1 MPSFWLFHRPTAH
14 TDSCCCLMGSRS
26 KNVSGSRFSSFSR
39 WRITHSS
46 RDKKENVL
54 KWKEVG
60 CRKTQVMSFDS
71 KWTPWSFFIFVSL
84 LDKDLVFFHLKKK
97 KPKLTQ
103 RHNGAASRRD
113 NIIMIFSFSK
123 LYFYFSI
130 FLCKNISRMSLSPT
144 YIFLTDFSLTLWGL
158 VFFFPR
164 MWSARN
170 RLCVTLRIIR
180 DFRGAGRRKK
190 KRILH
195 THKFQG
201 KNDSSPSIIHQRFPG
216 VLGKNK
222 IK

>member
-1 MPSFWLFHRPTAH
+1 MNSLIFFLFLFRSWTRIL
-14 TDSCCCLMGSRS
+14 SSSIWKKKNLNSRS
-26 KNVSGSRFSSFSR
+26 VTMERPVEE
-39 WRITHSS
+39 ITS
-46 RDKKENVL
+46 L
-54 KWKEVG
+54 W
-60 CRKTQVMSFDS
+60 
-71 KWTPWSFFIFVSL
+71 FFLSPNYIF
-84 LDKDLVFFHLKKK
+84 
-97 KPKLTQ
+97 
-103 RHNGAASRRD
+103 
-113 NIIMIFSFSK
+113 I
-123 LYFYFSI
+123 FSI

>member
-1 MPSFWLFHRPTAH
+1 MNSLF
-14 TDSCCCLMGSRS
+14 
-26 KNVSGSRFSSFSR
+26 
-39 WRITHSS
+39 
-46 RDKKENVL
+46 
-54 KWKEVG
+54 
-60 CRKTQVMSFDS
+60 
-71 KWTPWSFFIFVSL
+71 FFIFVSL

-97 KPKLTQ
+97 KKNL
-103 RHNGAASRRD
+103 NSRSVTMERPVEEITSLWFFLSP
-113 NIIMIFSFSK
+113 NYIFI
-123 LYFYFSI
+123 FSI